1 LSPQLIKAVIFD
13 LDDTLI
19 SWSEPSVEWDEFHLG
34 RVELIHSYLAGE
46 GHSLPETK
54 EFHHFIRDR
63 LRQTWDNAR
72 GEWVIP
78 SFDKVLRQI
87 FTDLNLDVDRVDM
100 QTVLERYNWGPFP
113 GVVLFEDA
121 IPVLEELRRRGYKIG
136 LVTNSIFPM
145 WMRDVE
151 LVEYGLMP
159 FLDARI
165 TSGDVGY
172 LKPHPEIYEH
182 ILKMLELRPEQAVFV
197 GDRPQNDIAGAN
209 IAGLTSVLI
218 SPPHLD
224 RDLEGVV
231 PDYTI
236 TTLSELLPLLE
247 TLEKDDPHE

>member
-1 LSPQLIKAVIFD
+1 
-13 LDDTLI
+13 
-19 SWSEPSVEWDEFHLG
+19 
-34 RVELIHSYLAGE
+34 
-46 GHSLPETK
+46 
-54 EFHHFIRDR
+54 
-63 LRQTWDNAR
+63 
-72 GEWVIP
+72 
-78 SFDKVLRQI
+78 
-87 FTDLNLDVDRVDM
+87 
-100 QTVLERYNWGPFP
+100 
-113 GVVLFEDA
+113 
-121 IPVLEELRRRGYKIG
+121 
-136 LVTNSIFPM
+136 
-145 WMRDVE
+145 
-151 LVEYGLMP
+151 MP

-182 ILKMLELRPEQAVFV
+182 ILKMLELKPEQAVFV

-247 TLEKDDPHE
+247 NLEKDDPHE